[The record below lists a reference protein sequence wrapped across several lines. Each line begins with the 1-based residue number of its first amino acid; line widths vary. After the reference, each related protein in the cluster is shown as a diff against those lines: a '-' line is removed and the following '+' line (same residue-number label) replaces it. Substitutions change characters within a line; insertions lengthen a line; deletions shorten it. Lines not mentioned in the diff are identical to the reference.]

1 MEAGLLC
8 EAAACA
14 HFPDY
19 PGLERDYV
27 AYLSEA
33 NKTPSMN
40 IQKMSSYL
48 TQEIQ
53 KAREHIKSSLDK
65 CCLSRACDTSRIDE
79 LEQTVNSLIQRIGE
93 LEFKINKIRSLDDVT
108 ASQSA
113 AVKPVVD
120 GDVECDLFASDD
132 EASEDPEA
140 EKIRAQRLAEYEAK
154 KTDKPAETAKSNIVL
169 DVKPWGDDTD
179 LKEMENLVRNIKA
192 DGLHWGQSKFVPLA
206 YGIKKLQICCVVE
219 DDKVGTDFL
228 EETITGLKDHVQSV
242 DIVAFN
248 KV

>member
-1 MEAGLLC
+1 MDVGLLC
-8 EAAACA
+8 EADACA

-33 NKTPSMN
+33 NRTPSMN

-65 CCLSRACDTSRIDE
+65 
-79 LEQTVNSLIQRIGE
+79 
-93 LEFKINKIRSLDDVT
+93 
-108 ASQSA
+108 
-113 AVKPVVD
+113 
-120 GDVECDLFASDD
+120 
-132 EASEDPEA
+132 EDPDA
-140 EKIRAQRLAEYEAK
+140 EKMRAQRLAEYEAK
-154 KTDKPAETAKSNIVL
+154 KSKKPAETAKSNIIL

-192 DGLHWGQSKFVPLA
+192 DGLYWGQSKFVPLA

-228 EETITGLKDHVQSV
+228 EEAITGLEDHVQSV